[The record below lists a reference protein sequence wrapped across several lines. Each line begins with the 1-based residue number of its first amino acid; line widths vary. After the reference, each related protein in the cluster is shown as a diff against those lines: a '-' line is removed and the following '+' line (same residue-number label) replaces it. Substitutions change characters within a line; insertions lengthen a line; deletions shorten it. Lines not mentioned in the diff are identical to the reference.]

1 MPKAQAPTQAT
12 QGTLEDARIM
22 LLSEL
27 ITQVIENENPNVEPF
42 SAKVKAELKARAQI
56 LDMIVVAI
64 PDTGKAQFNGS
75 HEIKSGKSAG
85 KMSKATFVIAELGS
99 SFAGLPVPYC
109 QSQGDVDGL
118 PLSLKLSVV
127 AQPPNRDA
135 TTIDEA
141 LNRTPKLVEAV
152 KTGTNG

>member
-1 MPKAQAPTQAT
+1 MPKAQVTTQTTSGALENAT
-12 QGTLEDARIM
+12 IM
-22 LLSEL
+22 LLSD
-27 ITQVIENENPNVEPF
+27 
-42 SAKVKAELKARAQI
+42 AVKAFHGKTLADAI
-56 LDMIVVAI
+56 IVVI

-75 HEIKSGKSAG
+75 HEIKTGKSAG

-99 SFAGLPVPYC
+99 SFAGTPVPYC

-141 LNRTPKLVEAV
+141 LNRKAPELKIV
-152 KTGTNG
+152 NG